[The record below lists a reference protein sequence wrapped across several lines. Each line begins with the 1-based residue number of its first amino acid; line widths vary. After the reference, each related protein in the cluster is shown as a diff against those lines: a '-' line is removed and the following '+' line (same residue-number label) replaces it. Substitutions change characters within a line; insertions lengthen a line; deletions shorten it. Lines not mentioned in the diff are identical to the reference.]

1 MTNFEYLFGFIWV
14 SLVTI
19 LPLVMYIKL
28 MNLAGV
34 RLKNESRLKLPSG
47 FVATLIYLNMRK
59 CGYGKIQIFE
69 ANQPFKNLEFTLDN
83 EFSVALKKRQLILI
97 TMTSIISLYS
107 LAGCFWVLTG
117 LILNFFEI

>member
-14 SLVTI
+14 SFVTI

-59 CGYGKIQIFE
+59 CGYGKVQMIE
-69 ANQPFKNLEFTLDN
+69 ANQPFKNPEYTLDN

>member
-14 SLVTI
+14 SFVTI

-59 CGYGKIQIFE
+59 CGYDKIQMFE